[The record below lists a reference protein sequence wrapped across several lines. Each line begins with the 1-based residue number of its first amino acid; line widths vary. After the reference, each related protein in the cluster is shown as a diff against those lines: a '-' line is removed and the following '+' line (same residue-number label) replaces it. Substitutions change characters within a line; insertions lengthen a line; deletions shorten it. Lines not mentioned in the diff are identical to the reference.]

1 MFHFNSLILIVMKML
16 NTIIQLIF
24 ACFHFMDES
33 IIKKLEATSAMMYL
47 LIGLRCLSILCNS
60 SINQ

>member
-1 MFHFNSLILIVMKML
+1 MFHFNSRMVIVMKML

-24 ACFHFMDES
+24 GCFHFMDES

-47 LIGLRCLSILCNS
+47 
-60 SINQ
+60 